1 MSEQKK
7 QELQSTGLV
16 AWPVFDE
23 LIGMDEDEEGF
34 SKTLFQTFV
43 DQFKETID
51 QIKDGLASKNLDQL
65 SSLGHYLKGSA
76 AALGLVKISTQ
87 CERIQNYGRKN
98 NFDNFQLS
106 STSSTS
112 TSTTSGDTTTSSS
125 PPSPESDDYWLLL
138 IEDALKKAN
147 DGYDKSIKALNEYF
161 DDEL

>member
-51 QIKDGLASKNLDQL
+51 QIKDGLANKNLDQL

-98 NFDNFQLS
+98 NFDNFVL
-106 STSSTS
+106 STS
-112 TSTTSGDTTTSSS
+112 TGTSTGTSGDTS
-125 PPSPESDDYWLLL
+125 PSPESDDYWLLL

>member
-51 QIKDGLASKNLDQL
+51 QIKDGLANKNLDQL

-98 NFDNFQLS
+98 NFDNFVL
-106 STSSTS
+106 STS
-112 TSTTSGDTTTSSS
+112 TSTSGDTS
-125 PPSPESDDYWLLL
+125 PSPESDDYWLLL